1 MAQGKV
7 QLTCPYCGYQDEER
21 EFAYSDFEE
30 LARNYLQAARNYCNA
45 MTTWRGL
52 GRVRE
57 AQESRTNA
65 QECIRQALEWWRK
78 W

>member
-1 MAQGKV
+1 MKH
-7 QLTCPYCGYQDEER
+7 T
-21 EFAYSDFEE
+21 EE